1 MVTPMT
7 VLRSIFPWLLALS
20 IAASTS
26 AQQNS
31 LAKPLRKFDR
41 NGDGRLEGDELRLAR
56 QAHNRGGRPA
66 EPNPGRW
73 RDMLERLEREFL
85 RRREKDFDAD
95 ANGQLSDGERQQAR
109 TIWRKIAGEITMLR
123 EDITARYDRNDDGE
137 LNDAERTASR
147 SESEQR
153 RREIEDRIVAAW
165 RHSPG
170 RP

>member
-1 MVTPMT
+1 MP
-7 VLRSIFPWLLALS
+7 VLRTLPALLAALCFLP
-20 IAASTS
+20 AAPAG

-73 RDMLERLEREFL
+73 RDILERLEREFL

-95 ANGQLSDGERQQAR
+95 NSGQLSVEERRQAR
-109 TIWRKIAGEITMLR
+109 SAWRKIGSEITTLR
-123 EDITARYDRNDDGE
+123 DDITARYDRNDDGE
-137 LNDAERTASR
+137 LNDDERNASR
-147 SESEQR
+147 AESERR
-153 RREIEDRIVAAW
+153 RREIEESIMAAW
-165 RHSPG
+165 KKQPAQ
-170 RP
+170 P